1 MCLLSVYC
9 LGVGNQ
15 YFKRNP
21 AESFLDS
28 QFSWD
33 SVTLGSDYMM
43 TKMYSHCQSEAS
55 ISSRLIMHAFN
66 SYDIFVDCI
75 NYLCFN

>member
-1 MCLLSVYC
+1 MCLLSVFC
-9 LGVGNQ
+9 LGVGNQQ

-55 ISSRLIMHAFN
+55 NICKQIHAFN
-66 SYDIFVDCI
+66 SYDIFVDCT
-75 NYLCFN
+75 Y